1 MQKFDIL
8 TGIAAPLPV
17 VNCDTDKIIPARFL
31 KAIKKT
37 GLGKGLF
44 DAMRYK
50 PDGTEIPEF
59 VLNKEPYRQAAILIA
74 QDNFGCGSSREHA
87 PWALVDFGIRCIIA
101 PSFADIFYTNCFKNG
116 MLPITLPDA
125 LVEQLMKDAE
135 LGANATFT
143 IDLVEQK
150 IVRPNGETV
159 AFDLD
164 PFRKHCLLEGLDDI
178 GLTLEE
184 APRIEK
190 FEGEQ
195 AQSQPW
201 LHAG

>member
-1 MQKFDIL
+1 MQKFDVL

-37 GLGKGLF
+37 GLGKNLF

-50 PDGTEIPEF
+50 PDGSENPNF
-59 VLNKEPYRQAAILIA
+59 VLNNEPYRRASILIA
-74 QDNFGCGSSREHA
+74 FDNFGCGSSREHA

-101 PSFADIFYTNCFKNG
+101 PSFADIFFTNCFKNG
-116 MLPITLPDA
+116 MLPIALPEA
-125 LVEQLMKDAE
+125 LVEQLMEDAE

-143 IDLVEQK
+143 VDLVKQQ
-150 IVRPNGETV
+150 IVRPNGEIV
-159 AFDLD
+159 SFDLD
-164 PFRKHCLLEGLDDI
+164 PFRKHCLLEGRDDI

>member
-37 GLGKGLF
+37 GLGKNLF

-50 PDGTEIPEF
+50 PDGSEKPDF
-59 VLNKEPYRQAAILIA
+59 VLNNEPYRKASILIA
-74 QDNFGCGSSREHA
+74 SENFGCGSSREHA

-101 PSFADIFYTNCFKNG
+101 PSFADIFYSNCFKNG
-116 MLPITLPDA
+116 MLPITLPVA
-125 LVEQLMKDAE
+125 LVDQLMKDAE

-143 IDLVEQK
+143 VDLVKQQ
-150 IVRPNGETV
+150 IVRPNGEV
-159 AFDLD
+159 VSFDLD

-178 GLTLEE
+178 GLTLKE
-184 APRIEK
+184 APRIKK

-195 AQSQPW
+195 ALSQPW
-201 LHAG
+201 LQAG

>member
-1 MQKFDIL
+1 MQKFDVL

-37 GLGKGLF
+37 GLGKNLF
-44 DAMRYK
+44 DAMRYQ
-50 PDGTEIPEF
+50 PDGSENPDF
-59 VLNKEPYRQAAILIA
+59 VLNKEPYRKASILIA

-116 MLPITLPDA
+116 MLPITLPEA

-150 IVRPNGETV
+150 IVRPNGESV

-184 APRIEK
+184 TPRIET
-190 FEGEQ
+190 FEGGQ

-201 LHAG
+201 LYAG